1 MKLIRTAGLIGVG
14 PLVGAGVGYKVAQ
27 ATGKPLVGATAG
39 VATSYGLSRL
49 TLGMVARG
57 AWTASNFVRIGTATT
72 SVGAGTAAA
81 TVGAGLAAG
90 VVVGTAI
97 VALGEKTGKF
107 AEGSTSDVI
116 DLYTGQVSLEEYI
129 DTVASIPESLE
140 AIDEAWRAV
149 PDNAAGIEAGTPI
162 DPATNRPRSKR
173 SWWEKAR
180 RNAQVWGR
188 GIRIGTI

>member
-1 MKLIRTAGLIGVG
+1 MNVIRVASMIGVG

-27 ATGKPLVGATAG
+27 ATDSPITGATAG
-39 VATSYGLSRL
+39 VITSYAASRL

-90 VVVGTAI
+90 VVVGTAV
-97 VALGEKTGKF
+97 VALGEETGVF
-107 AEGSTSDVI
+107 AEGSRSDVI
-116 DLYTGQVSLEEYI
+116 DLYTGQVSVSDYV
-129 DTVASIPESLE
+129 DAVTSIPDSLA
-140 AIDEAWRAV
+140 AIDEAWTAV
-149 PDNAAGIEAGTPI
+149 PGNAAGIEPGTMI
-162 DPATNRPRSKR
+162 DPETNRPVQKK

-180 RNAQVWGR
+180 RWGR
-188 GIRIGTI
+188 GIRIG